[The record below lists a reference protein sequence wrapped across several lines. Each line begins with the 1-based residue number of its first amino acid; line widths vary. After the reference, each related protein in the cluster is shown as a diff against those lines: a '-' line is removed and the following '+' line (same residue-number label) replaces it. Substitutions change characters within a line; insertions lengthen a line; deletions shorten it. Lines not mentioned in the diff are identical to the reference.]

1 MKCRPQEVSDWI
13 RSKKKDVIPPI
24 KPAVFGKRFV
34 EWWTVIQPDWCK
46 DKVATL
52 VFFRDIPQGENWQGM
67 RKGGTA
73 SIYVVVMALSWWIKA
88 QQAEPDAEAWSTI
101 NDVLWVIQQLNQKA
115 VSPTLVPKKR
125 AHAEDGDGEDKVQRR
140 R

>member
-1 MKCRPQEVSDWI
+1 M
-13 RSKKKDVIPPI
+13 
-24 KPAVFGKRFV
+24 
-34 EWWTVIQPDWCK
+34 IQPDWRK
-46 DKVATL
+46 DEVATL
-52 VFFRDIPQGENWQGM
+52 IFFRDIPQGENWQGM

-101 NDVLWVIQQLNQKA
+101 NNVLWVIQQLNQKA
-115 VSPTLVPKKR
+115 VSPTPVPKKR
-125 AHAEDGDGEDKVQRR
+125 ARAEDGDGEDKVQRR